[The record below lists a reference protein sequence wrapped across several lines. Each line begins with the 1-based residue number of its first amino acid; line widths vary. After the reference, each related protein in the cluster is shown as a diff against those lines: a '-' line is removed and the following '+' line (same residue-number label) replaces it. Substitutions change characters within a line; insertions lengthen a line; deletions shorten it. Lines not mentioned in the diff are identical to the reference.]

1 LRRALAGGRLYAAAL
16 LVALPAA
23 ARAATVEVEVEGA
36 EAGGGPVLVALCQG
50 GLSGAAC
57 GQGDRTE
64 TVRGEAV
71 VTFQGVAPGVYAVAA
86 FQDTNRSG
94 QLDRTAL
101 GLPLEPYG
109 FSGEVG
115 RRARPDF
122 RDAAFALRE
131 PGALI
136 RVRLAR
142 ALPRR

>member
-1 LRRALAGGRLYAAAL
+1 MRRPSHLCAAAL
-16 LVALPAA
+16 LALLPAA
-23 ARAATVEVEVEGA
+23 ARAATVQVEVDGA
-36 EAGGGPVLVALCQG
+36 EPGGGPVLVALCQG
-50 GLSGAAC
+50 GLTGDAC
-57 GQGDRTE
+57 GQGDRAE
-64 TVRGEAV
+64 VADGRARF
-71 VTFQGVAPGVYAVAA
+71 TFPGVAPGVYAVAA
-86 FQDTNRSG
+86 FQDTNGNRH
-94 QLDRTAL
+94 LDRTPL

-122 RDAAFALRE
+122 RGAAFVLRE

>member
-1 LRRALAGGRLYAAAL
+1 LRRRARLGAL
-16 LVALPAA
+16 LLLCLPSAV
-23 ARAATVEVEVEGA
+23 RAATVEVEVDGA
-36 EAGGGPVLVALCQG
+36 EPGGGPVYVALCQG
-50 GLSGAAC
+50 GLSGSAC
-57 GQGDRTE
+57 GQGDSARASGGGA
-64 TVRGEAV
+64 RF
-71 VTFQGVAPGVYAVAA
+71 TFEGVPPGVYAIAA

-94 QLDRTAL
+94 QLDRTPL

-109 FSGEVG
+109 FSGESG
-115 RRARPDF
+115 RRTRPDF

>member
-1 LRRALAGGRLYAAAL
+1 MRRGAAGTRLCVAAL
-16 LVALPAA
+16 LVALPATV
-23 ARAATVEVEVEGA
+23 RAATVQVEVDGA
-36 EAGGGPVLVALCQG
+36 EPGGGPVLVALCQG

-57 GQGDRTE
+57 GQGDRVE
-64 TVRGEAV
+64 AVRGEAV
-71 VTFQGVAPGVYAVAA
+71 VTFQDVPPGTYAVAA
-86 FQDTNRSG
+86 FQDTTRSG

>member
-1 LRRALAGGRLYAAAL
+1 LRRRPAGAHLWAVALTL
-16 LVALPAA
+16 ALPAA
-23 ARAATVEVEVEGA
+23 ARAATVEVEVDGVEP
-36 EAGGGPVLVALCQG
+36 GGGPVLVALCQG

-57 GQGDRTE
+57 AQGDRAE
-64 TVRGEAV
+64 TVRGGAV
-71 VTFQGVAPGVYAVAA
+71 VTFEGVTPGLYAVAA

-122 RDAAFALRE
+122 REAAFALRE